1 METPIEHR
9 EEGSSPHGEQCSVKA
24 VPFHVGFK
32 PKLPTVIL
40 RSEGED
46 EELL

>member
-9 EEGSSPHGEQCSVKA
+9 EEGSSPHGEQCSVTSCSL
-24 VPFHVGFK
+24 HVAFK
-32 PKLPTVIL
+32 PKLPTAIL